1 MKSVIVHTILII
13 GFLYLSGPAQGSSA
27 LAGTSPAVSSGRT
40 YAQANQNRTT
50 VQVTSLTL
58 ARAKQI
64 SLENNPTQAAAKAR
78 VDQAMEA
85 IVLARSDYLPTVG
98 IYSSWDYTEES
109 ESSSGTSQDAY
120 TNTISATQV
129 LFQGFYRK
137 YNTLS
142 AQYSEKMALA
152 SDREVRRTLVWAVAQ
167 SYLNAQ
173 LASEDIRIAESDMA
187 FNLEQE
193 KEAVAKERLG
203 TGSYSD
209 VLNYKT
215 KVNSAKS
222 QVIQAR
228 QEFKGACYGLAALMG
243 YEDSRLPDGMQ
254 IQTLDVS
261 QTWDADARDQSEQL
275 PIQLETEISTALDSR
290 PDLQED
296 WLAVQEADVR
306 MKREKSGYFP
316 TVSLTGAYGASAV
329 DDFDYLGDDDHMG
342 ASVGVEF
349 SFELF
354 SGGST
359 RALVRSAAA
368 EKQALA
374 KDLEDAKIT
383 ATKEIRTGWENVDSA
398 KQTLELQE
406 ENTKLIEVTRD
417 LVKKEYSVGQVS
429 LVRLNEAQNDLVA
442 AEGELADARVSLA
455 LALEELDYYT
465 GRNIQ

>member
-1 MKSVIVHTILII
+1 MKNAIVHTILILV
-13 GFLYLSGPAQGSSA
+13 FLYLPGPTQGSA
-27 LAGTSPAVSSGRT
+27 AQ
-40 YAQANQNRTT
+40 AQANQNPITA
-50 VQVTSLTL
+50 QVTSLTL

-64 SLENNPTQAAAKAR
+64 SLENSPTVSAAKAR

-85 IVLARSDYLPTVG
+85 IAQARSDYLPTVG
-98 IYSSWDYTEES
+98 IYSSWDYTDETA
-109 ESSSGTSQDAY
+109 SSSGTSQDSY

-152 SDREVRRTLVWAVAQ
+152 SEQEVRRTLVWSVAQ

-173 LASEDIRIAESDMA
+173 LAAEDIRIAESDMA
-187 FNLEQE
+187 FNQEQE
-193 KEAVAKERLG
+193 KEAIAKERMG

-209 VLNYKT
+209 VLNFKT

-228 QEFKGACYGLAALMG
+228 QAFKEACYGLAALMG
-243 YEDSRLPDGMQ
+243 YEDARLPDGMQ
-254 IQTLDVS
+254 IQVLDVS
-261 QTWDADARDQSEQL
+261 QTWDADALDQSGQL
-275 PIQLETEISTALDSR
+275 NTQLETEISTALDSR

-296 WLAVQEADVR
+296 WLAVQDADVR
-306 MKREKSGYFP
+306 VKREKSGYFP
-316 TVSLTGAYGASAV
+316 TVSLTGAYGFNAV
-329 DDFDYLGDDDHMG
+329 DEFDYLGDDDHMG

-359 RALVRSAAA
+359 RASVRSAAA

-383 ATKEIRTGWENVDSA
+383 AAKEIRTGWENVDSA
-398 KQTLELQE
+398 RQTLELQA

-417 LVKKEYSVGQVS
+417 LVKKEYSVGQAS

>member
-1 MKSVIVHTILII
+1 MKNSMVHTILIL
-13 GFLYLSGPAQGSSA
+13 GFLYLSGPAHAKADLNPSMA
-27 LAGTSPAVSSGRT
+27 
-40 YAQANQNRTT
+40 
-50 VQVTSLTL
+50 QVTSLTL
-58 ARAKQI
+58 NLAKQI
-64 SLENNPTQAAAKAR
+64 SLENSPTPAAAKAR
-78 VDQAMEA
+78 VDQAMQA
-85 IVLARSDYLPTVG
+85 IALARSDYLPTVG
-98 IYSSWDYTEES
+98 IYSSWDYTQETD
-109 ESSSGTSQDAY
+109 SSSGTSRDSY
-120 TNTISATQV
+120 TNSISATQV

-152 SDREVRRTLVWAVAQ
+152 AEQEVRRTLVWSVAQ

-173 LASEDIRIAESDMA
+173 LAAEDIRIAESDMA
-187 FNLEQE
+187 FNQEQE
-193 KEAVAKERLG
+193 KEAIAKERLG

-209 VLNYKT
+209 VLNFKT

-228 QEFKGACYGLAALMG
+228 QAFKEACYGLAALMG
-243 YEDSRLPDGMQ
+243 YENARLPDGMQ
-254 IQTLDVS
+254 IQALDVS
-261 QTWDADARDQSEQL
+261 RTWDADAQNQSGQL
-275 PIQLETEISTALDSR
+275 TTQLETDISVALDSR

-316 TVSLTGAYGASAV
+316 IVSLTGAYGFNAV
-329 DDFDYLGDDDHMG
+329 DEFDYLGDDDHMG

-359 RALVRSAAA
+359 RASVRSAAA

-383 ATKEIRTGWENVDSA
+383 AAKEIRTGWENVDSA
-398 KQTLELQE
+398 RQTLELQE
-406 ENTKLIEVTRD
+406 ENTQLIEVTRD
-417 LVKKEYSVGQVS
+417 LVKKEYSVGQAS

-442 AEGELADARVSLA
+442 AEGELADARVSLV